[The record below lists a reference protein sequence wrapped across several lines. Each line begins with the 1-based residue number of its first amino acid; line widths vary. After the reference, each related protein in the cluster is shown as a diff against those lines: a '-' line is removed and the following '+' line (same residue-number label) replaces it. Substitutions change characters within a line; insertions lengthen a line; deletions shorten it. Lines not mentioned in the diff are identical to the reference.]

1 MEEPAEASL
10 GVLSS
15 TEVRVTVSMR
25 EGGGEGL
32 GVGAGPGDFL
42 GSGAW
47 MGSCRVV

>member
-1 MEEPAEASL
+1 MD
-10 GVLSS
+10 LSTKQKHTQRADS
-15 TEVRVTVSMR
+15 RWQ

-32 GVGAGPGDFL
+32 GVGADPGDFL